1 MPSAAFSRAVAGFAL
16 ACAIQVTAPVAA
28 HADAPRRIV
37 SIGGAVTE
45 ILYALGADEAVAA
58 VDTTSTFPPAA
69 HDKPDVGYMRALS
82 AEGTLSVGPDLVL
95 AEEGA
100 GPPEAIAVLKAA
112 VRVATIPNTPTVDGV
127 VAKIRAVGDAV
138 DRTGAAET
146 LARGV
151 ERRFAAL
158 ASDVARVERRKRV
171 LFLLSASGGRLMAGG
186 RGSTADAIIRLAGG
200 VNAADAMDGFKPMVD
215 EAVMAAAPDVIVMM
229 SRGEHAMTPDA
240 LFALP
245 ALAGTPAATGR
256 ALIVMD
262 GLYLLGFGPR
272 TPDAARDLAAALY
285 PDVVPASAPR

>member
-1 MPSAAFSRAVAGFAL
+1 MPSVAITRVVAGFVVACAMQFTTPVDAL
-16 ACAIQVTAPVAA
+16 AEAPQ
-28 HADAPRRIV
+28 RIV

-45 ILYALGADEAVAA
+45 ILYALGAEGTVAA
-58 VDTTSTFPPAA
+58 VDTTSTFPPSAQE
-69 HDKPDVGYMRALS
+69 KPDVGYMRALS

-95 AEEGA
+95 AEGGA

-112 VRVATIPNTPTVDGV
+112 VRLVTIPNTPSAAGV
-127 VAKIRAVGDAV
+127 AAKIRAVGAAV
-138 DRTGAAET
+138 GRTGAAET
-146 LARGV
+146 LAGCV
-151 ERRFAAL
+151 ERRFDAL
-158 ASDVARVERRKRV
+158 ASDVARIEGRKRV

-200 VNAADAMDGFKPMVD
+200 INAADAMDGFKPMVD

-245 ALAGTPAATGR
+245 ALAGTPAAAER

-285 PDVVPASAPR
+285 PDAIPASATR